1 MQLTQFTTMRNK
13 TIDFNTGYEDKLISN
28 ISHTRF
34 LGIIFDSIWTWSKHT
49 EFLTKKNEHC
59 LLCN

>member
-13 TIDFNTGYEDKLISN
+13 TTDFNTGYKDELISN

-34 LGIIFDSIWTWSKHT
+34 LGIIFDITRTWRNHI
-49 EFLTKKNEHC
+49 EFLRGGKKKSTTC
-59 LLCN
+59 